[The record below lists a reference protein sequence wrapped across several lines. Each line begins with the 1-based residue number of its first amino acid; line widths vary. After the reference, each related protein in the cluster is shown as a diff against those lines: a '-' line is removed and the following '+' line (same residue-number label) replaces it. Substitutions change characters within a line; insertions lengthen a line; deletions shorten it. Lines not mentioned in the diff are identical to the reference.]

1 MAMFG
6 GLAKKRSPFDFTPPI
21 YSTPGI
27 GDGLPG
33 AKSMGDPGLGMAVG
47 AAPQQKG
54 GGWRDV
60 LGVISEGLAGAA
72 GNGPGVY
79 MQSKMRDKE
88 MQRQD
93 SLYQRHRADQMVD
106 WRAKQ
111 EFERSNPAPRAP
123 HYWEM
128 NDGSLGV
135 VGPDGKPTIL
145 FKDPTPKINWIKAD
159 NGDGTQQLIP
169 VGPNGPISPEGGD
182 PVSSGGAGGVA
193 RPSPSAIEPDI
204 ILNRARQQGYISP
217 EDRASIERH
226 LGPNGRTAL
235 DGWLASSKVKTGQ
248 KVGGKMYYQVNGKW
262 YDNPEGR

>member
-27 GDGLPG
+27 GDDLPG
-33 AKSMGDPGLGMAVG
+33 AKPMGDPGLGMAVG

-93 SLYQRHRADQMVD
+93 SLYQRHRADQMMD
-106 WRAKQ
+106 WKAKQ
-111 EFERSNPAPRAP
+111 EWEIEHGQPQILNTGDGGIARVGRDGKIEMVRQPDPPQKGETERLIDAWASLPDSDPRKDVLRQAIRGAGFDPSVYRPKVDYETAQRLRVKTTAPGKAPSAGPRPRAAP
-123 HYWEM
+123 
-128 NDGSLGV
+128 
-135 VGPDGKPTIL
+135 KPPSGFIL
-145 FKDPTPKINWIKAD
+145 D
-159 NGDGTQQLIP
+159 
-169 VGPNGPISPEGGD
+169 
-182 PVSSGGAGGVA
+182 
-193 RPSPSAIEPDI
+193 
-204 ILNRARQQGYISP
+204 
-217 EDRASIERH
+217 
-226 LGPNGRTAL
+226 
-235 DGWLASSKVKTGQ
+235 
-248 KVGGKMYYQVNGKW
+248 
-262 YDNPEGR
+262 